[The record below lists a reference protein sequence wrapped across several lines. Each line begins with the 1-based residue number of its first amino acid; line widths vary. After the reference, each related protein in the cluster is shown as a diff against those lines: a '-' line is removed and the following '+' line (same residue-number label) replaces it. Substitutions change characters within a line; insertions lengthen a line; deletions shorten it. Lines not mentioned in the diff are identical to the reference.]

1 MVRTILKI
9 ILPIVVIG
17 VSVMAARAVVESA
30 PKKQPRPP
38 VAYVP
43 PVEVL
48 VAEPAA
54 RQLDVEVH
62 GSVHPRTQISL
73 LARVAGRL
81 EYTAPCLKAGGFFD
95 EGEVLARIEKADY
108 ELAKTQ
114 AEAVVAQARAALD
127 REKAEADIAKREWD
141 RYGKGEPNALVLRE
155 PQLAEAEAM
164 LASAKARPR
173 GGGAE
178 SEADRDPGAVRRP
191 GARGDRRRRAVRR
204 RRDAPGDDLRDRL
217 RRGAAVRSAG
227 PPGLARS
234 AARRPR
240 RGRAERGR
248 RLVAAGRVVLRSEFA
263 GRQVEWRGTV
273 VRTEAEL
280 DPRSRVIY
288 VRVRVDDPFGRE
300 DASRPP
306 LLVGMYVRAVLP
318 GRRVDDVFV
327 LPAAALR
334 DGDRIALVER
344 TPVETEPG
352 EPARTE
358 DRLVL
363 REVEVLR
370 RGPREMLVRSGV
382 EAGDR
387 IVVTRL
393 QTVIE
398 GMRVSVPEDEQ

>member
-164 LASAKARPR
+164 LASAKARLAA
-173 GGGAE
+173 AE
-178 SEADRDPGAVRRP
+178 LNLKRTEIRAPFAGRVLEETVDVGQFVGVATRLATIFATDFAEVRLSVPLDRLAWLDLPLDDHGEDGPSEDDAWSRP
-191 GARGDRRRRAVRR
+191 GA
-204 RRDAPGDDLRDRL
+204 
-217 RRGAAVRSAG
+217 
-227 PPGLARS
+227 
-234 AARRPR
+234 
-240 RGRAERGR
+240 
-248 RLVAAGRVVLRSEFA
+248 VVLRSEFA